1 MVFAGC
7 AAVLL
12 AVFGWLSLTIVQLD
26 RAQVQALARAEL
38 EEHARLALWRLD
50 SSLAPL
56 IVEESARPW
65 SAYEAFSSSETA
77 YTRAGLK
84 YNRAQQGDVL
94 VASPLLAFSSSNI
107 LLHFQFRPGQRAT
120 SPQVPEGEQRVL
132 AESGYTSPEHISAAA
147 ARLEQLN
154 RILGQK
160 ADGSPRAGAAKSSQE
175 QPRTSFDNADLLVQE
190 SGSSNPIAM
199 PVPAFNTAG
208 TLDLRQLANPD
219 SRQSEAVQNLRNTS
233 EFVQRANLSQ
243 QGQIRAMED
252 NPNRND
258 LVSGRTASPGSRPAI
273 PNESVFKSIWVGQ
286 SLVLARQV
294 NFGSTSIVQGV
305 WLNWTNLRPALLHSI
320 ADLFPTSELEPA
332 PPPAT
337 GHEARLLASLPVK
350 LVSGAV
356 VSRETSGWTPVRLSL
371 AFAWMFVVVAAVA
384 VAFLLH
390 GTLSL
395 SERRAAF
402 VSAVTHELRTPLMTF
417 RMYSEMLA
425 EGMVPDENQRRQYLS
440 TLCSE
445 ATRLSHLVENVLA
458 YARLERQSARR
469 RVEDV
474 TLGQLMER
482 VQPRLAERATLA
494 SLTLHEQ
501 LDARAAD
508 ARLHV
513 DATAVE
519 QILFNLVDNACKYA
533 APTAKRKVIHLE
545 AQLEKPRSV
554 RIRVRDHG
562 PGLSAGVARHL
573 FQPFSKSADE
583 AAHTAP
589 GVGLGLA
596 LCRGLARSMGGE
608 LRLMP
613 ADAGQNGACFE
624 LILPLSAPS
633 PATLA

>member
-1 MVFAGC
+1 
-7 AAVLL
+7 
-12 AVFGWLSLTIVQLD
+12 
-26 RAQVQALARAEL
+26 
-38 EEHARLALWRLD
+38 
-50 SSLAPL
+50 
-56 IVEESARPW
+56 
-65 SAYEAFSSSETA
+65 
-77 YTRAGLK
+77 
-84 YNRAQQGDVL
+84 
-94 VASPLLAFSSSNI
+94 
-107 LLHFQFRPGQRAT
+107 
-120 SPQVPEGEQRVL
+120 
-132 AESGYTSPEHISAAA
+132 
-147 ARLEQLN
+147 
-154 RILGQK
+154 
-160 ADGSPRAGAAKSSQE
+160 
-175 QPRTSFDNADLLVQE
+175 LLVQE
-190 SGSSNPIAM
+190 SGSSNPIAT
-199 PVPAFNTAG
+199 PIPAFNTAG
-208 TLDLRQLANPD
+208 TPDLRQLANPD
-219 SRQSEAVQNLRNTS
+219 SRQSEAVQNLRNTF
-233 EFVQRANLSQ
+233 EFVQRANISQ

-252 NPNRND
+252 NPNVND
-258 LVSGRTASPGSRPAI
+258 LVSGRTGSPGSRPAI
-273 PNESVFKSIWVGQ
+273 PNESVFKSVWVGQ

-294 NFGSTSIVQGV
+294 KFGSTSIVQGV
-305 WLNWTNLRPALLHSI
+305 WLNWTNLRPALLNSI

-350 LVSGAV
+350 LVPGVV
-356 VSRETSGWTPVRLSL
+356 VSDDTTGWTPVRLSL
-371 AFAWMFVVVAAVA
+371 AFAWMFVIVAAVA
-384 VAFLLH
+384 IAFLLH

-458 YARLERQSARR
+458 YARLEQQSARR

-474 TLGQLMER
+474 SLGQLMER
-482 VQPRLAERATLA
+482 VQPRLAERAALA
-494 SLTLHEQ
+494 GLTLHEQ
-501 LDARAAD
+501 SDAAA
-508 ARLHV
+508 AHTRLHV
-513 DATAVE
+513 DVTAVE

-533 APTAKRKVIHLE
+533 APTATSKIIHLE
-545 AQLEKPRSV
+545 AQLEKHRSV
-554 RIRVRDHG
+554 RVRVRDHG
-562 PGLSAGVARHL
+562 PGLSAGVAHHL

-613 ADAGQNGACFE
+613 AEAGQNGACFE
-624 LILPLSAPS
+624 LILPVSAPG